1 MSDLI
6 EEISEVFVFEGL
18 IPNAITFLSGIM
30 NALLAIME
38 WFPRSGRRHGHLTLD
53 ENSNLKASWC
63 LIPGDRLITHY
74 LPKTLDGFWHHY
86 RGQHPRA
93 FPALLRC
100 QKRLLKHI
108 NALNV
113 YYNVLLLE
121 KPLNSNIQRLQ
132 EIFGLG
138 YYSEDSGD
146 HESAMSCEDE
156 LIQMLQRFLLA
167 STRMR
172 GNDWY
177 DLNYTGQLALQAR
190 TSSQKER
197 LLQWMSYAIFS
208 QLRISQSSLALELTE
223 HDDVLLQNPLV
234 GLVLSSALQL
244 HLWLYPCITDNQVW
258 VTFITYLQME
268 VIGHTASNSSP
279 PVTEPAVW
287 CKRRHTLEDIAHA
300 FDTQSATTQEA
311 LLN

>member
-18 IPNAITFLSGIM
+18 IPDAIAYLSGIM

-63 LIPGDRLITHY
+63 LIPG
-74 LPKTLDGFWHHY
+74 
-86 RGQHPRA
+86 
-93 FPALLRC
+93 
-100 QKRLLKHI
+100 
-108 NALNV
+108 
-113 YYNVLLLE
+113 
-121 KPLNSNIQRLQ
+121 LNSNIQRLQ

-311 LLN
+311 LLNV